1 MFVKSPLIK
10 HASQQLMA
18 IEGPRAIVPF
28 MPDQIIENILNDG
41 KTASLPFLR

>member
-28 MPDQIIENILNDG
+28 MPDQIIENIL
-41 KTASLPFLR
+41 R